1 MCALPRYLPPPSPT
15 QTRRRS
21 RAASSSLIGRSWTH
35 NTGGYHGG
43 IQHFVLGGMGWC
55 RTSMRSFGLMAPVSC
70 SLSFSVSLLHN
81 LQAQHSYFSKP
92 PNSSTPATGRMHVF
106 TSIGFD
112 GQSYVF
118 SDKFNILPWCV
129 LSPHFLFRL

>member
-1 MCALPRYLPPPSPT
+1 VCPPVAPN
-15 QTRRRS
+15 
-21 RAASSSLIGRSWTH
+21 SSLSLPNSSPITSGLFFTH
-35 NTGGYHGG
+35 WHELDSRYDGG
-43 IQHFVLGGMGWC
+43 IQHFVGGMGWC
-55 RTSMRSFGLMAPVSC
+55 RTSMRSFGLMASVSC
-70 SLSFSVSLLHN
+70 SLSFSVFLLHN

-129 LSPHFLFRL
+129 LSLHFLFRL